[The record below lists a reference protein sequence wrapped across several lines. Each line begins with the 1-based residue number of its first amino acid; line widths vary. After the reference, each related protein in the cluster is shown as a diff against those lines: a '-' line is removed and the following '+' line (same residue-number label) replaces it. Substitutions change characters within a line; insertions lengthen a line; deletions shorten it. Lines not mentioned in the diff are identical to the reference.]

1 MQTDPASPFRP
12 RAPSRRALLAAAIA
26 APALLRTGRASAT
39 APERG
44 ALPVTPFR
52 FRLGAFE
59 VTTVL
64 DAAAMIDGPWPIV
77 GEDRPAG
84 EVAALMQA
92 SLLPEKRFRPG
103 FTPTLVNTGSQLVL
117 FDAGNGANGFIPR
130 PNGGW
135 LTQQI
140 AAAGYAPEQ
149 VDVVVLSHAHVDHIG
164 GLVEAGKEVFPKAR
178 YVIGEAEYSFWA
190 APERRAAAPDSLE
203 HATAQVF
210 ARNLAPFA
218 DRVTRVRPGAEIVPG
233 IHAVEAFGHTPGH
246 LAFHLES
253 GGKRLL
259 VWGDCAH
266 HEVASLA
273 HPEWHALFDMDKTQG
288 AATRKRI
295 YDMAATDRIPV
306 VGYHTSFPSV
316 GYVERQGSAYRWLPL
331 TYQLA
336 E

>member
-1 MQTDPASPFRP
+1 MASPSRP
-12 RAPSRRALLAAAIA
+12 GAPSRRALLAAALA
-26 APALLRTGRASAT
+26 TPALLHTGRARAM
-39 APERG
+39 APQRG
-44 ALPVTPFR
+44 PLPVTPFR
-52 FRLGAFE
+52 FKLGAFE

-64 DAAAMIDGPWPIV
+64 DAWAMIDGPWPIV
-77 GEDRPAG
+77 GEDRPVE
-84 EVAALMQA
+84 EVAALMRA
-92 SLLPEKRFRPG
+92 SLLPERRFRPG
-103 FTPTLVNTGSQLVL
+103 FTPTLVNTGAQLLL
-117 FDAGNGANGFIPR
+117 FDAGNGENGFIPR

-135 LTQQI
+135 LAQQI
-140 AAAGYAPEQ
+140 AVAGYAPDQ

-178 YVIGEAEYSFWA
+178 YVIGETEFAYWA
-190 APERRAAAPDSLE
+190 APERLSAAPDSLE
-203 HATAQVF
+203 RATAQIF

-246 LAFHLES
+246 LAFHVES
-253 GGKRLL
+253 AGKRLL

-273 HPEWHALFDMDKTQG
+273 YPEWSAFFDMDKAQG
-288 AATRKRI
+288 AATRRRI

-316 GYVERQGSAYRWLPL
+316 GYVERQGTAYRWLPL

>member
-1 MQTDPASPFRP
+1 MQTPTP
-12 RAPSRRALLAAAIA
+12 RGAPSRRALLAAAIA
-26 APALLRTGRASAT
+26 APALLRAGRVSAM
-39 APERG
+39 APQRG

-77 GEDRPAG
+77 GEDRPAA

-103 FTPTLVNTGSQLVL
+103 FTPTLVNTGAQLLL

-135 LTQQI
+135 LAQQT

-164 GLVEAGKEVFPKAR
+164 GLVEAGKEMFPKAR
-178 YVIGEAEYSFWA
+178 YVIGETEFAFWA
-190 APERRAAAPDSLE
+190 APERLSAAPDSLE
-203 HATAQVF
+203 HATAQIF

-246 LAFHLES
+246 LAFHVES

-316 GYVERQGSAYRWLPL
+316 GYVERQGGAYRWLPL

>member
-1 MQTDPASPFRP
+1 M
-12 RAPSRRALLAAAIA
+12 
-26 APALLRTGRASAT
+26 
-39 APERG
+39 
-44 ALPVTPFR
+44 
-52 FRLGAFE
+52 
-59 VTTVL
+59 
-64 DAAAMIDGPWPIV
+64 
-77 GEDRPAG
+77 
-84 EVAALMQA
+84 
-92 SLLPEKRFRPG
+92 
-103 FTPTLVNTGSQLVL
+103 
-117 FDAGNGANGFIPR
+117 
-130 PNGGW
+130 
-135 LTQQI
+135 
-140 AAAGYAPEQ
+140 
-149 VDVVVLSHAHVDHIG
+149 
-164 GLVEAGKEVFPKAR
+164 FPKAR
-178 YVIGEAEYSFWA
+178 YVIGETEFAFWA
-190 APERRAAAPDSLE
+190 APERLSAAPDSLE

-210 ARNLAPFA
+210 AGNLAPFA

-246 LAFHLES
+246 LAFHVES

>member
-1 MQTDPASPFRP
+1 MAPSPPARAG
-12 RAPSRRALLAAAIA
+12 APSRRALLAAALA
-26 APALLRTGRASAT
+26 APALLHPGRARAL
-39 APERG
+39 APQRG

-59 VTTVL
+59 VTTLL

-77 GEDRPAG
+77 GEDRTPE
-84 EVAALMQA
+84 EVAALMRA

-103 FTPTLVNTGSQLVL
+103 FTPTLVNTGQELVL
-117 FDAGNGANGFIPR
+117 FDAGNGADGFIPR

-135 LTQQI
+135 LAAQI
-140 AAAGYAPEQ
+140 AAAGYAPSQ

-164 GLVEAGKEVFPKAR
+164 GLVEAGQEVFPNAR
-178 YVIGEAEYSFWA
+178 YVIGAAEYSFWA
-190 APERRAAAPDSLE
+190 APDRRAAAPDSLE
-203 HATAQVF
+203 RATAQVF

-218 DRVTRVRPGAEIVPG
+218 DRVTQVRPGGEIVPG
-233 IHAVEAFGHTPGH
+233 IHAVAAFGHTPGH
-246 LAFHLES
+246 LAFHVENA
-253 GGKRLL
+253 GKRLL

-273 HPEWHALFDMDKTQG
+273 HPEWHALFDMDKAQG

-295 YDMAATDRIPV
+295 YDMAATDRIAV

-316 GYVERQGSAYRWLPL
+316 GYVERQGGAYRWLPL
-331 TYQLA
+331 TYQMA